1 MSRCSNQRMC
11 DDTCDNCIYIGEG
24 DFICDLVQD
33 IVISDWIPV
42 YGKCIKNKWGTKDG
56 KCFNK

>member
-1 MSRCSNQRMC
+1 MSRCSGQRMC

-42 YGKCIKNKWGTKDG
+42 YGKCIENKWGQKDE
-56 KCFNK
+56 K

>member
-1 MSRCSNQRMC
+1 MSRCSGQRMC
-11 DDTCDNCIYIGEG
+11 DDTCENCIYIGEG

-33 IVISDWIPV
+33 IVINDWIPV
-42 YGKCIKNKWGTKDG
+42 YGKCIKNKWGQKDG